1 MFNSLCGIIS
11 RQLKAVDL
19 KSSDK
24 KVMVTK
30 SKDGNEVVEGRGLNE
45 DHPVS
50 CLLTAA

>member
-30 SKDGNEVVEGRGLNE
+30 SKDGNEVVEGRGLKE
-45 DHPVS
+45 DNHVG
-50 CLLTAA
+50 CLFIAA